1 DSACVLPPYLLTDAQ
16 LESMREQTRQF
27 SLELGVVG
35 LINVQYAV
43 FDGEVY
49 VLEVNPRAS
58 RTVPFVSKAAGVP
71 LARIAARLMVGES
84 LDSFGLPDSI
94 PVHGA
99 AVKESVFPFNKIEA
113 DSLLGPEMRSTGE
126 AMGVDDS
133 FAMAYAKAQISA
145 GNDLPSGGSV
155 FVTVND
161 RDKEAVTPIVARLH
175 EMGFRVMGT
184 EGTAH
189 YLNRLVG

>member
-1 DSACVLPPYLLTDAQ
+1 VMQHIEEAGVHSGDSACVLPPYLLTDAQ

-99 AVKESVFPFNKIEA
+99 AVKES
-113 DSLLGPEMRSTGE
+113 
-126 AMGVDDS
+126 
-133 FAMAYAKAQISA
+133 
-145 GNDLPSGGSV
+145 
-155 FVTVND
+155 
-161 RDKEAVTPIVARLH
+161 
-175 EMGFRVMGT
+175 
-184 EGTAH
+184 
-189 YLNRLVG
+189 